1 MNRKQ
6 AALFIAI
13 VTFIAVFTVVYFLDA
28 AEQTRQKAQLHQSVL
43 EKLTTLKVTL
53 EKSVNAKVMLTQG
66 LQAGRRE
73 RVELTGHVGRT
84 RVVLGYRQVQAEFK
98 RRHLAKMTKS
108 PYYIHPNRLLLADSV
123 EKLTWN
129 ESLPQFKKLR
139 PHQMACNRFSVA
151 R

>member
-66 LQAGRRE
+66 IIAYVGINPDMTQEAFRRYAI
-73 RVELTGHVGRT
+73 ELFRT
-84 RVVLGYRQVQAEFK
+84 NNSDELLVIQ
-98 RRHLAKMTKS
+98 KS
-108 PYYIHPNRLLLADSV
+108 S
-123 EKLTWN
+123 
-129 ESLPQFKKLR
+129 
-139 PHQMACNRFSVA
+139 MA
-151 R
+151 